1 MTWVNQVYAHAG
13 WRGGV
18 LPSLSSSR
26 SELHN
31 AKAAD
36 MALGVSINMH
46 GCCSKNRISR
56 QHEKCF
62 DMIPNVSEA
71 QVLTPCAHGEAAVR
85 VSALRELIISAKS
98 LLGIPNGDP
107 RGICCCR
114 GRHSRCWFSMGYRS

>member
-1 MTWVNQVYAHAG
+1 MTCAQQVCDHASG
-13 WRGGV
+13 RHR
-18 LPSLSSSR
+18 SRSSRSSSR
-26 SELHN
+26 PELHN

-46 GCCSKNRISR
+46 GCCFKNRISR

-71 QVLTPCAHGEAAVR
+71 QVLTPSAHGEAAVR

-107 RGICCCR
+107 
-114 GRHSRCWFSMGYRS
+114 HEDLLLSRTTLTLLVLHGL